1 MRYPGTSNRR
11 KLFCKRLEGV
21 RLEAGRVT
29 VLVEGL
35 LGRSRS
41 RVKITGA
48 ALMASRLGGRWGMPT
63 LIASLPHS
71 ERLPVPPVGLI
82 SLKPQ
87 GM

>member
-11 KLFCKRLEGV
+11 KLFRRLEGV
-21 RLEAGRVT
+21 RLEAGRVM

-41 RVKITGA
+41 RVKITRA
-48 ALMASRLGGRWGMPT
+48 ALMALRLGGRWGMPT

-71 ERLPVPPVGLI
+71 QRLPVPPVGLI
-82 SLKPQ
+82 SSKPQ